1 MSELKRVAP
10 QTLEF
15 SGSLNNDTKKEK
27 KGDKDKQK
35 NEPTFRF
42 ELIIDHTND
51 KGYTEFNY
59 SHLLKSAEVSMILFF
74 IKLFFFLFFSS
85 M

>member
-27 KGDKDKQK
+27 KGDKEKQHV
-35 NEPTFRF
+35 PTFRF
-42 ELIIDHTND
+42 ELIIDHTNE
-51 KGYTEFNY
+51 KGYTEFHY
-59 SHLLKSAEVSMILFF
+59 ARLLKSAKVSIKDYHIPIIIL
-74 IKLFFFLFFSS
+74 I
-85 M
+85 